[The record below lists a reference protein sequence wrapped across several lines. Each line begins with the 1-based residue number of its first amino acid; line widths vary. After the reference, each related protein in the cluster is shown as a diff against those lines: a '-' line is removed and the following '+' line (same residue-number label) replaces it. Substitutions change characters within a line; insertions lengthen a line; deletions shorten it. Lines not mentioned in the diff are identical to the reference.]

1 PTLTDCQEVSVFLV
15 FGPGCHCAGSDFR
28 GAFAPHFPSQM
39 ARNVH
44 PAFAV
49 GRWTNSIFWTFNRF
63 VGRLSFDVVHLDP
76 V

>member
-1 PTLTDCQEVSVFLV
+1 
-15 FGPGCHCAGSDFR
+15 
-28 GAFAPHFPSQM
+28 M

-49 GRWTNSIFWTFNRF
+49 GRWTDSIFWTFNRF
-63 VGRLSFDVVHLDP
+63 VGRLSFDVVHLEP